1 MSTPLE
7 QARAIA
13 MARHFLSELCVPG
26 KIKRIPREVRREARN
41 RLKHMPMSWDLQH
54 IVKDEGAME
63 HMRETER
70 YYRDRFWE
78 DMRPAWDK
86 GAKQ

>member
-13 MARHFLSELCVPG
+13 QARHFLSELCVPG

-41 RLKHMPMSWDLQH
+41 RLKHMPMSWDLPR
-54 IVKDEGAME
+54 IVEDPNAMKQMELMEAYHREEFWKDIK
-63 HMRETER
+63 R
-70 YYRDRFWE
+70 
-78 DMRPAWDK
+78 
-86 GAKQ
+86 

>member
-13 MARHFLSELCVPG
+13 QARHFLSELCVPG

-41 RLKHMPMSWDLQH
+41 RLKHMPMSWDLER
-54 IVKDEGAME
+54 IVEDPNAMKQME
-63 HMRETER
+63 LMEA
-70 YYRDRFWE
+70 YYREEFWE
-78 DMRPAWDK
+78 DIKR
-86 GAKQ
+86 

>member
-26 KIKRIPREVRREARN
+26 KIKRVPSEVRREARN
-41 RLKHMPMSWDLQH
+41 RLKHMPMSWDIPRIAEDLGALQN
-54 IVKDEGAME
+54 ME
-63 HMRETER
+63 KIEEH
-70 YYRDRFWE
+70 YRQVFWE
-78 DMRPAWDK
+78 DIKR
-86 GAKQ
+86 

>member
-13 MARHFLSELCVPG
+13 QARHFLSELCVPG

-41 RLKHMPMSWDLQH
+41 RLKHMPMSWDLER
-54 IVKDEGAME
+54 IVEDPNAMKQME
-63 HMRETER
+63 LMEA
-70 YYRDRFWE
+70 YYREEFWK
-78 DMRPAWDK
+78 DIKR
-86 GAKQ
+86 